1 MSDNFDMEGMR
12 DSPFQDGPSL
22 VVVRMIRCF
31 DEDEVESKVEKRKAE
46 TIVGARFCEDDV
58 SHLNWNVLLGKSTW
72 LQ

>member
-1 MSDNFDMEGMR
+1 
-12 DSPFQDGPSL
+12 
-22 VVVRMIRCF
+22 MIRCF
-31 DEDEVESKVEKRKAE
+31 DEDEVESKVKEGKAE